1 LRLLAH
7 HLFGRVA
14 MEKTYREFHA
24 KNGRRIVLRAPRMG
38 DLDDFLELVNSLVDE
53 GAEIPVESRKTR
65 EAEADWLGRLLADI
79 EKGSAI
85 CVVGEADGK
94 LIANSEVRKGA
105 GRRKHIGGLAIAL
118 KDGYRDVGIGTE
130 MMRLLIE
137 ESRKV
142 GLRLLCLSVYES
154 NLRARHVYEK
164 VGFREVGRIPKA
176 ICKGD
181 QYLDEVVMAL
191 ELQ

>member
-1 LRLLAH
+1 
-7 HLFGRVA
+7 
-14 MEKTYREFHA
+14 MEETYGEFHA
-24 KNGRRIVLRAPRMG
+24 KDGRRIVLRAPRIG
-38 DLDDFLELVNSLVDE
+38 DLDDFLELINSLVDE
-53 GAEIPVESRKTR
+53 GAEIPVESRRTR

-85 CVVGEADGK
+85 CVVGEVDGK
-94 LIANSEVRKGA
+94 LIANSEVRKGT
-105 GRRKHIGGLAIAL
+105 GRRAHVGGLAIAL

-137 ESRKV
+137 ESRKT

-176 ICKGD
+176 ICKGG